1 MMPPYFLCC
10 CVLLLGI
17 VNDAKAEPVIIVD
30 AVALLKAPTQAGNEA
45 KILQQLLAAYPA
57 VYTIEDISRNRA
69 REWVK
74 TADNAC
80 IPWLRKTAARE
91 QGFLFSLPY
100 MVEDAL
106 QLVLTAESNWHPAL
120 ENLMQQSQ
128 QISLVHLLSL
138 KPGPVIGV
146 ELNRSYG
153 EKLDQLLSQR
163 QTSWSIYTRTAASR
177 ETGSMLPM
185 LQRGFIDAT
194 LEYRKMALRTDT
206 TLRFYPLLEAEPVNL
221 VYFACS
227 KGERGQR
234 IVNLLNQAIVAK
246 SQQADY
252 QQLVLQGIAAPNQPL
267 ALQLWLQALTPVP

>member
-1 MMPPYFLCC
+1 MMPPYFFCC
-10 CVLLLGI
+10 CVLLLGF
-17 VNDAKAEPVIIVD
+17 VNAAKAESVIIVD
-30 AVALLKAPTQAGNEA
+30 AVALLSAPTQAGNETN
-45 KILQQLLAAYPA
+45 ILRQVLAAYPGS
-57 VYTIEDISRNRA
+57 YTIEDISRNRA

-74 TADNAC
+74 VADNAC
-80 IPWLRKTAARE
+80 MPWLKKTVERE
-91 QGFLFSLPY
+91 ANFLFSLPY

-106 QLVLTAESNWHPAL
+106 QLVLTAESKWHPIL

-138 KPGPVIGV
+138 KPGPVIGI

-153 EKLDQLLSQR
+153 EALDQLLLQR
-163 QTSWSIYTRTAASR
+163 QTNWSIYTRTAASR
-177 ETGSMLPM
+177 ETGSMIPM

-194 LEYRKMALRTDT
+194 LEYHKMALRTDT

-234 IVNLLNQAIVAK
+234 VVNLLNQAIVAK
-246 SQQADY
+246 SKQADY
-252 QQLVLQGIAAPNQPL
+252 QQLVLQGILAPNRPL

>member
-1 MMPPYFLCC
+1 MMPPYFFCC
-10 CVLLLGI
+10 CVLLLGF
-17 VNDAKAEPVIIVD
+17 VNAAKAESVIIVD
-30 AVALLKAPTQAGNEA
+30 AVALLSAPTQAGNETN
-45 KILQQLLAAYPA
+45 ILRQVLAAYPGS
-57 VYTIEDISRNRA
+57 YTIEDISRNRA

-74 TADNAC
+74 VADNAC
-80 IPWLRKTAARE
+80 MPWLKKTVERE
-91 QGFLFSLPY
+91 ADFLFSLPY

-106 QLVLTAESNWHPAL
+106 RLVLTAESKWHPIL

-138 KPGPVIGV
+138 KPGPVIGI

-153 EKLDQLLSQR
+153 EALDQLLLQR
-163 QTSWSIYTRTAASR
+163 QTNWSIYTRTAASR
-177 ETGSMLPM
+177 ETGSMIPM

-194 LEYRKMALRTDT
+194 LEYHKMALRTDT

-234 IVNLLNQAIVAK
+234 VVNLLNQAIVAK
-246 SQQADY
+246 SKQADY
-252 QQLVLQGIAAPNQPL
+252 QQLVLQGILAPNRPL